1 MKVEKNKKKYYL
13 LVYNKNMSTL
23 EQPMSSMSVT
33 STKLNTPELD
43 WSAKSLSHPQRS
55 YSKINVINGVSNGT
69 LSASTQGAFSF
80 QIPAK
85 VLSLKDSYLSID
97 LAIATSTT
105 TCAFISGNLGN
116 IFSRIVCTADN
127 NSVLFDINDFHR
139 FNSMLCAPSMKFET
153 LEQECASS
161 LGYLPFG
168 ADASTI
174 APRNPFNVLVKNGRD
189 FATDNAGVT
198 ENDVN
203 GVPPI
208 DRFTG
213 GTTNP
218 ASAVQTHAANYNQ
231 NSYRH
236 FIQKASATAGATA
249 YSLQLRLKDLLP
261 HTICALDQL
270 LYFGGSQL
278 QFDFYINAI
287 DFVGFLG
294 GDINGATTGPATLPA
309 TTFSNFQFNLCTE
322 NNVNTIN
329 AVVNKI
335 KTEGLTI
342 PIPYVYGSKTSIT
355 SGTSH
360 SVNQV
365 ITRSAGEKLR
375 WVAWSP
381 FSNSSA
387 KDLQNS
393 HTLLNCSDAT
403 GQGTYTNVFSSYN
416 TTLDNIF
423 IKSQSTIDCTRG
435 EHWLYNKNELKGSA
449 LQGLDLHSNDF
460 IHVDSWIGKSLC
472 EYDPSVSD
480 GIPIT
485 ENHTWGVQ
493 ATTVI
498 TSLQHYIYYCMERK
512 LVIGNFSVQVI

>member
-1 MKVEKNKKKYYL
+1 
-13 LVYNKNMSTL
+13 MSTL
-23 EQPMSSMSVT
+23 EQPMSSMSVS

-43 WSAKSLSHPQRS
+43 WSAKSLSHSQKS

-85 VLSLKDSYLSID
+85 VLSLKDSYVSMD

-105 TCAFISGNLGN
+105 TCSFIAGNLGN

-127 NSVLFDINDFHR
+127 NAVLFDINDFHR

-153 LEQECASS
+153 LGQECAPALS
-161 LGYLPFG
+161 YLPFG
-168 ADASTI
+168 ATASTI
-174 APRNPFNVLVKNGRD
+174 AQRNPFNVLVKNSRD
-189 FATDNAGVT
+189 FAVDGAGDGIITNNAFNLT
-198 ENDVN
+198 
-203 GVPPI
+203 PI

-213 GTTNP
+213 GTTLVHQANSNP
-218 ASAVQTHAANYNQ
+218 

-236 FIQKASATAGATA
+236 FIQKASATAGVSA
-249 YSLQLRLKDLLP
+249 YSLQFRLKDLLP
-261 HTICALDQL
+261 HTICSLEQL

-278 QFDFYINAI
+278 QFDFYINAT
-287 DFVGFLG
+287 DFVGVLQG
-294 GDINGATTGPATLPA
+294 TLNGITSTASLPA
-309 TTFSNFQFNLCTE
+309 TTFSNFQFNLCVE

-335 KTEGLTI
+335 KSEGLTV

-365 ITRSAGEKLR
+365 ITRSAGEKLK

-381 FSNSSA
+381 FYNGA
-387 KDLQNS
+387 EKDLLNS
-393 HTLLNCSDAT
+393 HTLINCTVVA
-403 GQGTYTNVFSSYN
+403 GQGTYTNIFSSYN

-423 IKSQSTIDCTRG
+423 IKSQSTIDCTKG

-449 LQGLDLHSNDF
+449 LQGIELHSNDF
-460 IHVDSWIGKSLC
+460 VHVDSWIGKPLC

-480 GIPIT
+480 GLAIT
-485 ENHTWGVQ
+485 ENHTWGVT
-493 ATTVI
+493 ATTVVE
-498 TSLQHYIYYCMERK
+498 SLQHYIYYCMERK